1 MSKEEKMKQLL
12 EMQEHPERYTDEE
25 IRQLMADEEC
35 RQLYSQMVRATDAMF
50 EAKRFE
56 SEAIIVKGG
65 KTRSPFMKVAAS
77 IIGVLML
84 SGITY
89 AAVQWLT
96 ASPSPSQKENVET
109 PVSSASSGYQT
120 PAPTNQ
126 KEAENET
133 VVYENAELATL
144 LTEMAAYYNYKVTYK
159 NEDVKHIRL
168 YFTWDKTKPI
178 DDIVAMFNKFD
189 RFHITQEKPQ
199 MQQEDKH
206 NSGMLTVE

>member
-1 MSKEEKMKQLL
+1 MSKEEKMKRLL

-35 RQLYSQMVRATDAMF
+35 RLLYSEMVRATDAMF
-50 EAKRFE
+50 EARRFE
-56 SEAIIVKGG
+56 SEEVRVKGRN
-65 KTRSPFMKVAAS
+65 TRSPFMKVAAS

-84 SGITY
+84 GGITY

-96 ASPSPSQKENVET
+96 ASPCPSQRENVET
-109 PVSSASSGYQT
+109 PISSNSSGNQT
-120 PAPTNQ
+120 LSPSNQ
-126 KEAENET
+126 KEAGNET

-144 LTEMAAYYNYKVTYK
+144 LAEMAAYYNYKVTYK

-178 DDIVAMFNKFD
+178 DDIVAMFNKFE

-199 MQQEDKH
+199 MQQEGKQ
-206 NSGMLTVE
+206 NSGMLIVE